1 MAAKLQQRLDYL
13 IHDLRAYEGFNHR
26 GKGLRHAVKS
36 QLNWWAK
43 VRQDMN
49 VIRVP
54 FLFEDL
60 WKAAR
65 ARNHQ
70 QYIAQVTE
78 RDWQQFPVLESD
90 DRHLRIEDKRGHL
103 LAYRFRLP
111 AIYTQTLNDTDHL
124 IPPLPLKKHQRGITV
139 NRHWGLWKKYVK
151 EPRLTSDHYRDLPY
165 SQQWLEANQSLFQY
179 LSDVLRLLEPEMY
192 VRYTSIRPFLPE
204 EVQPACGAW
213 YACALNQGMTMD
225 GEAHLDH
232 SDYYCGLNAVT
243 GWGDYTG
250 AKLILW
256 QLGLA
261 IENRPG
267 DAILFLGRILT
278 HNSVDIQGGA
288 RSMVDAFVHQAPLIW
303 KDKQYKELTGYGRK
317 GKPGTGKKKKKG
329 KGKQQATD
337 EADDADDA
345 EDAEDTEN
353 AQNAENAVSAMR
365 IEDPGTDEE
374 LGAMYTLRSGEAAEE
389 DSD

>member
-1 MAAKLQQRLDYL
+1 MAAELQQRLDYL
-13 IHDLRAYEGFNHR
+13 IHDLKAYEGFNHR
-26 GKGLRHAVKS
+26 GKGLRNAVKT

-43 VRQDMN
+43 TQQDMN
-49 VIRVP
+49 TIRVP
-54 FLFEDL
+54 YLFEDL

-70 QYIAQVTE
+70 QYIAQATGQ
-78 RDWQQFPVLESD
+78 DWRQFL
-90 DRHLRIEDKRGHL
+90 
-103 LAYRFRLP
+103 
-111 AIYTQTLNDTDHL
+111 TLNDTDYL
-124 IPPLPLKKHQRGITV
+124 IPPLPPKKHQRGITV

-151 EPRLTSDHYRDLPY
+151 EPRLTSDHYSDLPF
-165 SQQWLEANQSLFQY
+165 SQQWLDANQGLFQH
-179 LSDVLRLLEPEMY
+179 LSDVLRLLEPEMF
-192 VRYTSIRPFLPE
+192 VRYTSINPFLPE
-204 EVQPACGAW
+204 GIQPACGAW
-213 YACALNQGMTMD
+213 YACALNQGMTTD
-225 GEAHLDH
+225 GEAHFDH

-261 IENRPG
+261 IENTPR

-303 KDKQYKELTGYGRK
+303 KDRQHKELTGYGRK
-317 GKPGTGKKKKKG
+317 GKSGKARKEG
-329 KGKQQATD
+329 KGKEKAAYD
-337 EADDADDA
+337 IAV
-345 EDAEDTEN
+345 EDAE
-353 AQNAENAVSAMR
+353 NAESAMDA
-365 IEDPGTDEE
+365 EDPGTDEE
-374 LGAMYTLRSGEAAEE
+374 LGVMYTLRLGEAEE